1 MPQKRP
7 DLERQITQA
16 NEALA
21 AWVKVLEENGVS
33 PKDRRR
39 DPKWR
44 TLNATRRQLTARL
57 NRVAETET
65 LNEES
70 VRRKAEKAAGGGA
83 EKAQKKKK
91 DNKKDKK
98 KPQKKGEKKEKSEKK
113 GK

>member
-7 DLERQITQA
+7 DLERQIAQA
-16 NEALA
+16 NEAVA

-33 PKDRRR
+33 QKGRRW

-65 LNEES
+65 LNEETA
-70 VRRKAEKAAGGGA
+70 RRKAEKAAGGDV
-83 EKAQKKKK
+83 EEPQKKKK
-91 DNKKDKK
+91 K
-98 KPQKKGEKKEKSEKK
+98 KPQQKKAKKKEKTEK
-113 GK
+113 